1 VSTPISAPARAS
13 SDRRPIRA
21 VAGTNL
27 DGASAHNR
35 RVIFDAL
42 RINGALTRAEL
53 ARATQLTPQ
62 TVSNIVESL
71 QADGLITA
79 DAPRREGRGQ
89 PARPYRILPE
99 GASAIGVQLDRHQML
114 GVVVDLAGAPLMRR
128 QRQLPAGGP
137 KKGGAA
143 LLKLIA
149 ELRAFVD
156 ARKEAR
162 TSRLLGLGIAMPG
175 PFGNAGESED
185 PWGMQD
191 WQDFQLAEWLTA
203 KTGLTVSVQNDAAAG
218 AIAEKM
224 YGAAAGL
231 ENFVH
236 LFIGYG
242 LGAGLVLRG
251 EVYAGAANNAGEIG
265 QVVSA
270 AARSGNPEAIEHY
283 ASLLALC
290 RHLAIDPRQAGLLEH
305 LQQLYDA
312 DDKRIRPWI
321 AQAARHLRHAV
332 QTLESLFD
340 PETIVIGGQMPPGVL
355 AELVASIEPLLPS
368 VAHRRDRRR
377 PRLTLGATGLW
388 SAALGAAMQPI
399 SRTFDPQFGAILKA
413 GAPQD

>member
-1 VSTPISAPARAS
+1 MSTVNSASDQPARRA
-13 SDRRPIRA
+13 IRA

-42 RINGALTRAEL
+42 RINGALTRADL

-62 TVSNIVESL
+62 TVSNIVDSL
-71 QADGLITA
+71 QADGLLIA
-79 DAPRREGRGQ
+79 DAPRRQGRGQ

-99 GASAIGVQLDRHQML
+99 GACAIGVQLDRHQML

-128 QRQLPAGGP
+128 QRQLPVGGP
-137 KKGGAA
+137 KKGGSA
-143 LLKLIA
+143 LLKLIG
-149 ELRAFVD
+149 ELRAV
-156 ARKEAR
+156 AEERQA

-175 PFGNAGESED
+175 PFGVIDSED

-191 WQDFQLAEWLTA
+191 WQDFPLADWLGA
-203 KTGLTVSVQNDAAAG
+203 KTGLQVSVQNDAAAG

-231 ENFVH
+231 ETFVH

-251 EVYAGAANNAGEIG
+251 EVYSGATKNAGEIG

-290 RHLAIDPRQAGLLEH
+290 RHLGVDPRRAGLLDH
-305 LQQLYDA
+305 LQGLFEA

-321 AQAARHLRHAV
+321 AQAVRHLRHAV

-340 PETIVIGGQMPPGVL
+340 PETIIIGGQMPPGVL
-355 AELVASIEPLLPS
+355 ASMVASLEPLLPS
-368 VAHRRDRRR
+368 VAHRRDRQR

-399 SRTFDPQFGAILKA
+399 SRTFDPRFTAILKA
-413 GAPQD
+413 GQP

>member
-1 VSTPISAPARAS
+1 MSTVNSAAEPPAPNQPARRA
-13 SDRRPIRA
+13 IRA

-42 RINGALTRAEL
+42 RINGTLTRADL

-62 TVSNIVESL
+62 TVSNIVDSL
-71 QADGLITA
+71 QSDGLIVA
-79 DAPRREGRGQ
+79 DEPRRQGRGQ

-99 GASAIGVQLDRHQML
+99 GACAIGVQLDRHQML
-114 GVVVDLAGAPLMRR
+114 GVVVDLAGNPLTHR

-143 LLKLIA
+143 LLKLIG
-149 ELRAFVD
+149 ELRAV
-156 ARKEAR
+156 AERRPAA
-162 TSRLLGLGIAMPG
+162 RLLGLGIAMPG
-175 PFGNAGESED
+175 PFGVIDVED

-191 WQDFQLAEWLTA
+191 WQDFSLAEWLSA
-203 KTGLTVSVQNDAAAG
+203 KTGLEVSVQNDAAAG

-251 EVYAGAANNAGEIG
+251 EVYSGAANNAGEIG

-270 AARSGNPEAIEHY
+270 AARTGNPEAIEHY

-290 RHLAIDPRQAGLLEH
+290 RHLGVDPRRASLIEH
-305 LQQLYDA
+305 LQGLFEA

-321 AQAARHLRHAV
+321 AQAVRHLRHAV

-340 PETIVIGGQMPPGVL
+340 PETIIIGGQMPPGVL
-355 AELVASIEPLLPS
+355 ASMVASLEPLLPS
-368 VAHRRDRRR
+368 VAHRRERQR

-399 SRTFDPQFGAILKA
+399 SRTFDPQFTAILKA
-413 GAPQD
+413 GAP

>member
-1 VSTPISAPARAS
+1 MSTVNSASDQPAR
-13 SDRRPIRA
+13 RLIRA

-42 RINGALTRAEL
+42 RINGALTRADL

-62 TVSNIVESL
+62 TVSNIVDSL
-71 QADGLITA
+71 QADGLLIA
-79 DAPRREGRGQ
+79 DAPRRQGRGQ

-99 GASAIGVQLDRHQML
+99 GACAIGVQLDRHQML

-128 QRQLPAGGP
+128 QRQLPIGGP

-143 LLKLIA
+143 LLKLIG
-149 ELRAFVD
+149 ELRAV
-156 ARKEAR
+156 AEERQA
-162 TSRLLGLGIAMPG
+162 TARLLGLGIAMPG
-175 PFGNAGESED
+175 PFGVIDSED

-191 WQDFQLAEWLTA
+191 WQDFPLADWLGA
-203 KTGLTVSVQNDAAAG
+203 KTGLLVSVQNDAAAG

-231 ENFVH
+231 ETFVH

-251 EVYAGAANNAGEIG
+251 EVFSGATKNAGEIG

-270 AARSGNPEAIEHY
+270 AARTGNPEAIEHY

-290 RHLAIDPRQAGLLEH
+290 RHLGIDPRRAGLLDH
-305 LQQLYDA
+305 LQGLFEA

-321 AQAARHLRHAV
+321 AQAVRHLRHAV

-340 PETIVIGGQMPPGVL
+340 PETIIIGGQMPPGVL
-355 AELVASIEPLLPS
+355 ASMVASLEPLLPS
-368 VAHRRDRRR
+368 VANRRERQR

-399 SRTFDPQFGAILKA
+399 SRTFDPQFTAILKA
-413 GAPQD
+413 GAPQP

>member
-1 VSTPISAPARAS
+1 MSTVNSVPEQPARRA
-13 SDRRPIRA
+13 IRA
-21 VAGTNL
+21 IAGTNL

-42 RINGALTRAEL
+42 RINGALTRADL

-62 TVSNIVESL
+62 TVSNIVDSL
-71 QADGLITA
+71 HSDGLITA
-79 DAPRREGRGQ
+79 DEPRRQGRGQ

-99 GASAIGVQLDRHQML
+99 GACAIGVQLDRHQML
-114 GVVVDLAGAPLMRR
+114 GVVVDLAGVPLTRR

-143 LLKLIA
+143 LLKLIG
-149 ELRAFVD
+149 ELRAF
-156 ARKEAR
+156 AAGRQA

-175 PFGNAGESED
+175 PFGVMDSED

-191 WQDFQLAEWLTA
+191 WQDFPLADWLSA
-203 KTGLTVSVQNDAAAG
+203 KTGLVVSVQNDAAAG

-251 EVYAGAANNAGEIG
+251 EVYSGAANNAGEIG

-270 AARSGNPEAIEHY
+270 AARTGNPEAIEHY

-290 RHLAIDPRQAGLLEH
+290 RHLGVDPRRAGLIEH
-305 LQQLYDA
+305 LQGLFEA

-321 AQAARHLRHAV
+321 AQAVRHLRHAV

-340 PETIVIGGQMPPGVL
+340 PETIVIGGQMPPAVL
-355 AELVASIEPLLPS
+355 ASMVASLEPLLPS
-368 VAHRRDRRR
+368 VAHRRERER

-399 SRTFDPQFGAILKA
+399 SRTFDPQFAAILKA
-413 GAPQD
+413 GAPQP

>member
-1 VSTPISAPARAS
+1 MPTIRRA
-13 SDRRPIRA
+13 IRA

-62 TVSNIVESL
+62 TVSNIVDSL
-71 QADGLITA
+71 RADGLVAA
-79 DAPRREGRGQ
+79 DEPRRQGRGQ

-99 GASAIGVQLDRHQML
+99 GACAIGVQLDRHQML
-114 GVVVDLAGAPLMRR
+114 GVAVDLAGAPLTRR

-156 ARKEAR
+156 GEHEAGA
-162 TSRLLGLGIAMPG
+162 SRLLGLGIAMPG
-175 PFGNAGESED
+175 PFGAAVDGED

-191 WQDFQLAEWLTA
+191 WQDFSLAEWLGE
-203 KTGLTVSVQNDAAAG
+203 KTGLIASVQNDAAAG

-251 EVYAGAANNAGEIG
+251 EVYSGALNNAGEIG

-290 RHLAIDPRQAGLLEH
+290 RHLGVDPRRERLLEY
-305 LQQLYDA
+305 LQSLYEA
-312 DDKRIRPWI
+312 EDKRISPWI
-321 AQAARHLRHAV
+321 AQAVRHLRHAV

-340 PETIVIGGQMPPGVL
+340 PETIVIGG
-355 AELVASIEPLLPS
+355 
-368 VAHRRDRRR
+368 
-377 PRLTLGATGLW
+377 
-388 SAALGAAMQPI
+388 
-399 SRTFDPQFGAILKA
+399 
-413 GAPQD
+413 

>member
-1 VSTPISAPARAS
+1 MSTPISIPRQPQAKRA
-13 SDRRPIRA
+13 IRA
-21 VAGTNL
+21 IAGTNL

-42 RINGALTRAEL
+42 RINGALTRADL

-62 TVSNIVESL
+62 TVSNIVDSL
-71 QADGLITA
+71 RADGLVIA
-79 DAPRREGRGQ
+79 DEPRRQGRGQ
-89 PARPYRILPE
+89 PARPYRILPG
-99 GASAIGVQLDRHQML
+99 GACAIGVQLDRHQML
-114 GVVVDLAGAPLMRR
+114 GVVVDLAGAPLTRR

-149 ELRAFVD
+149 ELRASVHGRRES
-156 ARKEAR
+156 A
-162 TSRLLGLGIAMPG
+162 RLLGLGIAMPG
-175 PFGNAGESED
+175 PFGTMDGED

-191 WQDFQLAEWLTA
+191 WQDFPLADWLGD
-203 KTGLTVSVQNDAAAG
+203 KTGLVASVQNDAAAG

-270 AARSGNPEAIEHY
+270 AARTGNPEAIEHY

-290 RHLAIDPRQAGLLEH
+290 RHLEIDPRREGLLDH
-305 LQQLYDA
+305 LQKLFEA

-321 AQAARHLRHAV
+321 AQAVRHLRHAV

-340 PETIVIGGQMPPGVL
+340 PETIIIGGQMPPGIL
-355 AELVASIEPLLPS
+355 AAMVTSLEPLLPS
-368 VAHRRDRRR
+368 IAHRRERAH
-377 PRLTLGATGLW
+377 PRLTVGATGLW

-399 SRTFDPQFGAILKA
+399 SRTFDPQFGAILKV
-413 GAPQD
+413 GASQ

>member
-1 VSTPISAPARAS
+1 MSTPKSTNEQKA
-13 SDRRPIRA
+13 RRPIRA
-21 VAGTNL
+21 IAGTNL

-62 TVSNIVESL
+62 TVSNIVDSL
-71 QADGLITA
+71 QVDGLVTA
-79 DAPRREGRGQ
+79 DEPRRQGRGQ

-99 GASAIGVQLDRHQML
+99 GACAIGVQLDRHQML

-128 QRQLPAGGP
+128 QRQLTAGGP
-137 KKGGAA
+137 KKGGGA
-143 LLKLIA
+143 LLRLIS
-149 ELRAFVD
+149 ELRSFAEEQQRS
-156 ARKEAR
+156 A
-162 TSRLLGLGIAMPG
+162 RLLGLGIAMPG
-175 PFGNAGESED
+175 PFGATDGED

-191 WQDFQLAEWLTA
+191 WQDFPLAEWLTGR
-203 KTGLTVSVQNDAAAG
+203 TGLVASVQNDAAAG

-224 YGAAAGL
+224 YGTAAGL

-251 EVYAGAANNAGEIG
+251 EVYSGAANNAGEIG

-270 AARSGNPEAIEHY
+270 AARTGNPEAIEHY

-290 RHLAIDPRQAGLLEH
+290 RHLDVDPRREALLDH
-305 LQQLYDA
+305 LQGLFEA
-312 DDKRIRPWI
+312 GDKRIKPWI
-321 AQAARHLRHAV
+321 AQSVRHLRQAV

-340 PETIVIGGQMPPGVL
+340 PETIVIGGQMPPGIL
-355 AELVASIEPLLPS
+355 AAMVASLEPLLPS
-368 VAHRRDRRR
+368 IAHRRDRRQ

-399 SRTFDPQFGAILKA
+399 SRTFDPQFTAILKA
-413 GAPQD
+413 GAPQH